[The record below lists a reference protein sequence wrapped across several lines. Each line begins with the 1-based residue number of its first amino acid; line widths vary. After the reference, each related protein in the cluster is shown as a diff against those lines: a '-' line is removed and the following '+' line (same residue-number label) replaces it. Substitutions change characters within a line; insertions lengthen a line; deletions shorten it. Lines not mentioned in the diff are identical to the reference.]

1 MVELV
6 VNKCWGGFSLSELA
20 CETLGLSNPYEDI
33 ARDDYRLVA
42 TVRLLGEKANGRH
55 ARLEIV
61 ELPFETTD
69 WHIEDYDGCE
79 TVIYV
84 VDGKLHFA

>member
-6 VNKCWGGFSLSELA
+6 VNRCWGGFSLSKLA
-20 CETLGLSNPYEDI
+20 CEALGLSDSYADI

-42 TVRLLGEKANGRH
+42 TVRLLDEKANGNF